1 MTTQSKTDFF
11 VYHTFHTI
19 RFYKTEDDYIYI
31 YICIKRMNSLK
42 QKMKTVFGKQNSE
55 KKTSLKT

>member
-31 YICIKRMNSLK
+31 CIKRMNSLK
-42 QKMKTVFGKQNSE
+42 QKMKKVFGKQNSE
-55 KKTSLKT
+55 EKKTSLKT